1 MTTQT
6 TKTTEK
12 RDSSGSSFCYPS
24 ITVTG
29 IDERTPIDEL
39 PGGIEVGIL
48 FTVLPEGRHR
58 YPSRSRIA
66 KMLLMLDGQAL
77 ALHVCGRA
85 ARQLLMDYQIPDLT
99 HGVERIQVNGDIMP
113 DDLRM
118 ICDLYGD
125 HQIITQHTNRT
136 RDLLAVGAT
145 NHAVLVDG
153 SGGRGLSPDRWDR
166 PDTPKPVGFAG
177 GLGPDNIASEIA
189 KIAPLCDTRS
199 WIDMEGKLRNEND
212 WFDVERVRLMLAR
225 IDG

>member
-1 MTTQT
+1 MS
-6 TKTTEK
+6 KTLSQPVDE
-12 RDSSGSSFCYPS
+12 RSGSTDCCPS

-39 PGGIEVGIL
+39 PGGVEIGIL

-66 KMLLMLDGQAL
+66 KMLRMLHGQSM

-99 HGVERIQVNGDIMP
+99 HHAERIQVNGEIMP

-125 HQIITQHTNRT
+125 HQIITQHTHRT
-136 RDLLAVGAT
+136 RDLLSVGAT

-153 SGGRGLSPDRWDR
+153 SGGRGRSPERWER
-166 PDTPKPVGFAG
+166 PETPKPVGFAG

-199 WIDMEGKLRNEND
+199 WIDMEGNVRDEDD
-212 WFDVERVRLMLAR
+212 WFDVERVRRVLSQL
-225 IDG
+225 